1 MSTANAEATAA
12 LPEVQAPRGTA
23 VLAFGRAD
31 ALNIALLL
39 GAFVLVLLV
48 VPPVRSYPVIDDWI
62 YAQSVQRLL
71 ALDYRPH
78 EMAMAS
84 SLGHLAWAVAPVML
98 FGLSYNVLT
107 ATNLVISAV
116 CLVLSYVLL
125 RRTGI
130 APGYALFGTALLGC
144 NPLYLHLSYTFM
156 TDITFIAY
164 VLAACICI
172 TEGVRTGRN
181 AWLWG
186 GSALIALAYLTRQL
200 GVLVAAA
207 ALFYLW
213 WAGRLNVKT
222 AAATAL
228 LPALALVAFMLWERT
243 QPAPMVHYLVEE
255 EIRKSLANPGTA
267 LLGRAQRLVWVAT
280 LLGWALLPILAF
292 PRRLLAA
299 LVLYAGFVALQVRSV
314 LIAGSMLPESGNVID
329 RTGFG
334 MYDYNAR
341 PVWDLQVWSLVA
353 LSGTLFVALLLTNYG
368 ERLLGWLR
376 SRPWRNVRTADPALM
391 LYATVIIL
399 GLVTV
404 ISPFMF
410 DRYILPVLPF
420 LVFPALRRLQAG
432 GNPGVPVW
440 RWVLVLPLLLFGLVA
455 QVDYKSRAAARWEA
469 AESLVAQGIPA
480 EHVVAGFEW
489 MGWNYYERA
498 AEYVRQHDSANT
510 SSLIWP
516 ANAIQDP
523 EYVVGER
530 ALPDYDLEREV
541 PYTAWLDGGQERAV
555 LVQKRR

>member
-1 MSTANAEATAA
+1 M
-12 LPEVQAPRGTA
+12 
-23 VLAFGRAD
+23 LAFGRAD

-62 YAQSVQRLL
+62 YAQSMQRLL

-78 EMAMAS
+78 DLAMAS
-84 SLGHLAWAVAPVML
+84 SLGHLVWAVAPVML
-98 FGLSYNVLT
+98 FGLSFNVLT

-130 APGYALFGTALLGC
+130 APRYALFGTALLGC
-144 NPLYLHLSYTFM
+144 NPIYLHLSYTFM

-172 TEGVRTGRN
+172 IEGVRTGTN

-200 GVLVAAA
+200 GVLVAVA

-213 WAGRLNVKT
+213 WAGRLNTKT
-222 AAATAL
+222 VAATAL
-228 LPALALVAFMLWERT
+228 LPALALVAFMVWERT
-243 QPAPMVHYLVEE
+243 QPAPLVHYLVED
-255 EIRKSLANPGTA
+255 EIRKSLANPWAA
-267 LLGRAQRLVWVAT
+267 LLGRAQRLVWAAT
-280 LLGWALLPILAF
+280 LLGWALLPVLVF
-292 PRRLLAA
+292 PRKLLAA
-299 LVLYAGFVALQVRSV
+299 LLLYAGFVVLQVRSV
-314 LIAGSMLPESGNVID
+314 WIAGSMLPESGNVID

-334 MYDYNAR
+334 MYDYDSR
-341 PVWDLQVWSLVA
+341 PVWNLQVWS
-353 LSGTLFVALLLTNYG
+353 FVALLGTFFVASLLVSYG
-368 ERLLGWLR
+368 EHLLGWVR
-376 SRPWRNVRTADPALM
+376 SRPWRNVRTADPAIM
-391 LYATVIIL
+391 VYATVTIL
-399 GLVTV
+399 GLLTI

-410 DRYILPVLPF
+410 DRYLLPVLPF
-420 LVFPALRRLQAG
+420 LMFPALRRLQAG
-432 GNPGVPVW
+432 ANPGAPVW
-440 RWVLVLPLLLFGLVA
+440 RWAMVLPLLLFGLVA
-455 QVDYKSRAAARWEA
+455 QADFKSRATARWEA

-480 EHVVAGFEW
+480 DHVVAGFEW
-489 MGWNYYERA
+489 MGWKYYERA

-516 ANAIQDP
+516 ANAIEDP

-530 ALPDYDLEREV
+530 SLPDYDPIREV
-541 PYTAWLDGGQERAV
+541 PYTAWLEGGKERAV